1 MISTID
7 SAGRIVVPKRV
18 REQAKLVPGAPLEIR
33 CRDGVI
39 EIEPAPL
46 EVRLR
51 RRGALTVA
59 VPEQPIGELRAAD
72 VEETRT
78 RIRRERA
85 IE

>member
-18 REQAKLVPGAPLEIR
+18 REQAKLVPG
-33 CRDGVI
+33 
-39 EIEPAPL
+39 APL

>member
-18 REQAKLVPGAPLEIR
+18 REQAKLVPGTPLEIR
-33 CRDGVI
+33 CRDGVV
-39 EIEPAPL
+39 EIEPAPVQ
-46 EVRLR
+46 VRLR
-51 RRGALTVA
+51 RRGHLTVA
-59 VPEQPIGELRAAD
+59 VPEQPIGELGAAD
-72 VEETRT
+72 VEETRA